1 MPAPL
6 PTRSR
11 ARVPRDGY
19 ANPRSKMKYRT
30 LGRTGLEI
38 SEIGFGCGT
47 SAGLMVSGPA
57 QTRRAAIERALERG
71 ITLFDTAPVYGD
83 TLSETH
89 LGEALREIGAK
100 PVISTKVALE
110 TEDYEDLAGGVVRSL
125 EGSLERLGIDVL
137 PIVHMHNRVGLERK
151 GKSPYG
157 SGALLT
163 LDDIFGKNGVV
174 EGFQRAKARGLVRF
188 VGCQAFGGDNACIE
202 ALIDSDQFDSIII
215 NYSMLNQSAW
225 LDGPTV
231 NPLFTYGRVGAR
243 AAQRGMGVVALR
255 ILEAGALATGFD
267 RHPLAA
273 TANMADYATYIEQA
287 KTLRFL
293 AEAGD
298 ATLVPA
304 AIRFCLSNPGV
315 STVLVGI
322 SDITHVDAA
331 ADAAT
336 RGPLGA
342 EQLQRIDA
350 LRAKGFTAA

>member
-1 MPAPL
+1 
-6 PTRSR
+6 
-11 ARVPRDGY
+11 
-19 ANPRSKMKYRT
+19 MKLRT

-57 QTRRAAIERALERG
+57 AARRAAIGRALERG

-89 LGEALREIGAK
+89 LGQALRELGAK
-100 PVISTKVALE
+100 PIIATKVALE
-110 TEDYEDLAGGVVRSL
+110 TADYNDLAGGVVRSL
-125 EGSLERLGIDVL
+125 EGSLERLGVDVL
-137 PIVHMHNRVGLERK
+137 PIVHMHNRVGLERM

-163 LDDIFGKNGVV
+163 LDDVLGRNGVV
-174 EGFQRAKARGLVRF
+174 EGFARAKKRGLVRF
-188 VGCQAFGGDNACIE
+188 IGCTAFGGDTASIE
-202 ALIDSDQFDSIII
+202 ALIDSDHFDSIIL
-215 NYSMLNQSAW
+215 NYSILNQSAW
-225 LDGPTV
+225 LDGPTL

-243 AAQRGMGVVALR
+243 AAKRGMGTVALR

-273 TANMADYATYIEQA
+273 SPGAPDYATYIKQA
-287 KTLRFL
+287 ETLRFL
-293 AEAGD
+293 GEPGD
-298 ATLVPA
+298 PTLVPA
-304 AIRFCLSNPGV
+304 AIRFGLSNPDV

-331 ADAAT
+331 VDAAE
-336 RGPLGA
+336 RGPLNA
-342 EQLQRIDA
+342 EQLARVEV
-350 LRAKGFTAA
+350 LRAAGFA